1 MRYYLPI
8 LLIFISCTYD
18 MGIPDQDNILYELQ
32 EAAHQFNAK
41 DFEKITAKEAY
52 EICGVKR
59 LTYDDTIYYLYPSV
73 VMAAFNEVYKRFVLP
88 DKDNKSDCDNRVADY
103 VVFLSR
109 FLNYIPNSECDFFVG
124 RVEGEFSWGDYI
136 LHKAIVF
143 LDEGKVPWLFEVED
157 FTVKNFQTIYIIE
170 I

>member
-1 MRYYLPI
+1 MRCYLPI
-8 LLIFISCTYD
+8 LLLFISCTYD
-18 MGIPDQDNILYELQ
+18 MGIPEQDNLLYELQ
-32 EAAHQFNAK
+32 EVAHRFNAN
-41 DFEKITAKEAY
+41 DFEKITAIEAY
-52 EICGVKR
+52 ELCGVKR
-59 LTYDDTIYYLYPSV
+59 LTHDDTVYYLYPGV

-88 DKDNKSDCDNRVADY
+88 DIDNKSDCDNRVADY

-124 RVEGEFSWGDYI
+124 RVEGIFPWSKG
-136 LHKAIVF
+136 LQHKAIIF

-157 FTVKNFQTIYIIE
+157 FIVKNFQTIYIIE